1 MQILEIGHIQP
12 KTVKC
17 SGCFAKLAFLKK
29 DIRQVYERNGFNCPC
44 CGCFIPMEKNEDGEW
59 VREY

>member
-29 DIRQVYERNGFNCPC
+29 I
-44 CGCFIPMEKNEDGEW
+44 
-59 VREY
+59 